1 MFSRT
6 YHINIYFGKTGGGK
20 TVSAVCLMYKL
31 HRENRKREK
40 YNVRVRKVNDRRTAK
55 AERKS
60 LGLKRFRLR
69 LLPKSYAPPRL
80 KREKPLLNIYTN
92 IDTSFPTIKVTKNDL
107 KDGALN
113 NGALFLDE
121 GSLMFNNRKFKT
133 FTDENQEF
141 FRYHRK
147 RKLNVY
153 VFSQSN
159 DDTDKVIR
167 TLAHNEFI
175 VRKFMRFWIAVVPVK
190 MWVGVDELT
199 KDYVTKREMRW
210 MLAAKYYFWPRWSF
224 YFDTTQ
230 RLE

>member
-1 MFSRT
+1 MFSKT

-20 TVSAVCLMYKL
+20 TVSAVVLMHKL
-31 HRENRKREK
+31 HRRNQKLTKLNTKIQKKNQKRE
-40 YNVRVRKVNDRRTAK
+40 AK
-55 AERKS
+55 GKTRMK
-60 LGLKRFRLR
+60 K
-69 LLPKSYAPPRL
+69 
-80 KREKPLLNIYTN
+80 EKQLLNIYTN
-92 IDTSFPTIKVTKNDL
+92 IDTVFPTIKVTKNDL
-107 KDGALN
+107 KDGDLT
-113 NGALFLDE
+113 NGSLFLDE

-133 FTDENQEF
+133 FSDEAQEF

-147 RKLNVY
+147 RRLNVY

-175 VRKFMRFWIAVVPVK
+175 VRKFMRYWIAVLPVK
-190 MWVGVDELT
+190 MWIGVDEMT
-199 KDYVTKREMRW
+199 KDYVTKREIGW
-210 MLAAKYYFWPRWSF
+210 LFSAKFYFWPRWSF